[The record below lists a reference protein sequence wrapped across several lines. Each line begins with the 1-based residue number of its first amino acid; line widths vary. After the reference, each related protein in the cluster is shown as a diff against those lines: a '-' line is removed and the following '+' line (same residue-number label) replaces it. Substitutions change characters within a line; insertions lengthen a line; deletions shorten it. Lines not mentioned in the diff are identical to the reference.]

1 MIWNRE
7 RYIAHSLFEDT
18 GREMFC
24 ELFGPLHVLEGEWRA
39 QGASEA
45 EISMKAFDWDF
56 VPVAYLSGSTK
67 ARTGMTPRI
76 LEDTPEM
83 QISIDNM
90 GRRTKLIKS
99 SATIPLPLDHPVVDT
114 DDWERVKH
122 WYAFDEKRVDRE
134 MLKNQRRSWER
145 GALTVISIPGA
156 FDEPRQLMG
165 EAELC
170 IACYE
175 EPEML
180 HDMLNTF
187 ADNAI
192 KVIERVGEIV
202 PIDCVF
208 VHEDMAGKYG
218 PLFGPTQIREFF
230 KPYYKRVW
238 DAARAYGA
246 KLFSQDSDGDV
257 SPILDDLIDCG
268 INCIHPMEPVG
279 GNDIV
284 ELRKKYGNKLC
295 FKGGID
301 KHALVRGKDA
311 VRAELEYRL
320 APHLMGGGMIFG
332 LDHRIPNGVHI
343 DTYRYYVNLGR
354 EMLGL
359 GPITSEGWARM
370 AF

>member
-24 ELFGPLHVLEGEWRA
+24 ELFGPLHVLENEWRA

-56 VPVAYLSGSTK
+56 VPVTHLAGSTK
-67 ARTGMTPRI
+67 ARTGMAPRI

-134 MLKNQRRSWER
+134 VLKSQRRSWER
-145 GALTVISIPGA
+145 GALTVISILGA

-170 IACYE
+170 IAC
-175 EPEML
+175 
-180 HDMLNTF
+180 
-187 ADNAI
+187 
-192 KVIERVGEIV
+192 
-202 PIDCVF
+202 
-208 VHEDMAGKYG
+208 
-218 PLFGPTQIREFF
+218 
-230 KPYYKRVW
+230 
-238 DAARAYGA
+238 
-246 KLFSQDSDGDV
+246 
-257 SPILDDLIDCG
+257 
-268 INCIHPMEPVG
+268 
-279 GNDIV
+279 
-284 ELRKKYGNKLC
+284 
-295 FKGGID
+295 
-301 KHALVRGKDA
+301 
-311 VRAELEYRL
+311 
-320 APHLMGGGMIFG
+320 
-332 LDHRIPNGVHI
+332 
-343 DTYRYYVNLGR
+343 
-354 EMLGL
+354 
-359 GPITSEGWARM
+359 
-370 AF
+370 